1 MLILGRIF
9 QGTSAAM
16 VYSAGL
22 ALLCDAVGR
31 QSLGIAMGY
40 ITLAITAA
48 TFIGPTLGGML
59 FDIGGERAVFGFSY
73 AAIALDIVLRL
84 AVVEEKTDPSFPALD
99 SEAERQYGSVSE
111 SAPLMGE
118 AGAGASA
125 RDPNAQADNRGS
137 PLLALLR
144 NPRMLAALLGWLA
157 VGAFMSSFDAVL
169 PIFLR
174 DQFGWSPTAVG
185 LVFLPLFA
193 PNLAGPLYGR
203 LVDSLP
209 RGPRLLGSLGFLI
222 NVAPLILLRFVQQDV
237 PSAPWLLCGLLFCI
251 GIGLAIVGPA
261 LMVEV
266 FSSVSDMEGVTSGK
280 DGGKGITAQAFGL
293 YNSALAMGQL
303 LGPLSA
309 GPMLSFFGW
318 RLLTTAFG
326 IFSGLCGLLTWLF
339 LGRSNCPT
347 TFPEHPSNNES

>member
-48 TFIGPTLGGML
+48 TFIGPTLGGIL

-73 AAIALDIVLRL
+73 ATIALDIVLRL
-84 AVVEEKTDPSFPALD
+84 AVVEEKADPSFPALD
-99 SEAERQYGSVSE
+99 SGAERQYGSLSE
-111 SAPLMGE
+111 SASLICE
-118 AGAGASA
+118 ARPSA
-125 RDPNAQADNRGS
+125 RDPNAQGDNGGS

-174 DQFGWSPTAVG
+174 DQFGWSPMAVG

-251 GIGLAIVGPA
+251 GIGLAIIGPA

-266 FSSVSDMEGVTSGK
+266 FSCVSDMEGVASGK
-280 DGGKGITAQAFGL
+280 NGGGKGITAQAYGL

-318 RLLTTAFG
+318 RFLTTAFG
-326 IFSGLCGLLTWLF
+326 IFSGLCGLLTWIF
-339 LGRSNCPT
+339 LGGSNCPT